1 MYMVLSTNL
10 DPSSFKGI
18 NMISELPSLI
28 KKEKFIYSDSGTAK
42 ACENLSEV
50 IPLARRHA

>member
-1 MYMVLSTNL
+1 MVLSTNL

-42 ACENLSEV
+42 ACEILSEV